1 MAQQCRSTQWQYHM
15 QDINHNA
22 SLILVKMFHVVD
34 YLFCW
39 LFISQCCALIGTRFF
54 DVYGDDKIVDGV
66 AAYHTIV

>member
-1 MAQQCRSTQWQYHM
+1 M

-22 SLILVKMFHVVD
+22 SFILVKKFQVVD
-34 YLFCW
+34 YLSYW